1 MRRAKPISVV
11 VIAPT
16 RGLVTRLPSLAADLL
31 PTQST
36 EIQGTLLS
44 ASQIKR
50 AAAVAQNTRYEDGVV
65 CAAPGY
71 QRIILS
77 SELLQGIVAY
87 WPLQEASG
95 TRFDATPDHYN
106 LTDVPGIYPG
116 GLPDILSSPGILG
129 GLAALFPPT
138 PPWAELQDSLGADS
152 ALSEVVTSIY
162 TTRQHDLLSS
172 DSALANGYINPLI
185 EGVPNDLWTL
195 DSALAS
201 GAMLLTILTTDAPED
216 SASLDSA
223 LLSGAYTET
232 IVIADPPD
240 GESDSLSLDSALA
253 SGTYSLVVIVTD
265 APEDSL
271 SSDSTLASGAY
282 TETVVGPVSDSD
294 SLSSDSALASGTYS

>member
-1 MRRAKPISVV
+1 VRRAKPISVV
-11 VIAPT
+11 VVAPT
-16 RGLVTRLPSLAADLL
+16 RGLVTRLPSITADLL

-106 LTDVPGIYPG
+106 LTDVPGVYPG

-152 ALSEVVTSIY
+152 ALLEVVTSLLIK
-162 TTRQHDLLSS
+162 RGHDLISA
-172 DSALANGYINPLI
+172 DSALGSGFINPLT
-185 EGVPNDLWTL
+185 EREPNDLFTL

-201 GAMLLTILTTDAPED
+201 GFITLTVLTLTSPED
-216 SASLDSA
+216 YASMDAA
-223 LLSGAYTET
+223 LASGTYTET
-232 IVIADPPD
+232 VVICSVP
-240 GESDSLSLDSALA
+240 SDSVSLDATLS
-253 SGTYSLVVIVTD
+253 SGTYSLVVITEAV
-265 APEDSL
+265 PNDSVSL
-271 SSDSTLASGAY
+271 DTSLASGAY
-282 TETVVGPVSDSD
+282 VETVVGPLSPPSDDFSLD
-294 SLSSDSALASGTYS
+294 SSLLSGSYS

>member
-1 MRRAKPISVV
+1 MRRSKPISVV
-11 VIAPT
+11 VVAPT

-71 QRIILS
+71 QRIVLS

-106 LTDVPGIYPG
+106 LTDVPGVYPG

-129 GLAALFPPT
+129 GLAALFPPC
-138 PPWAELQDSLGADS
+138 PPFSELQDALGLDA

-162 TTRQHDLLSS
+162 ITRQHDLFSS
-172 DSALANGYINPLI
+172 DSALAGGYINPLI

-195 DSALAS
+195 DGALAS
-201 GAMLLTILTTDAPED
+201 GAMLLTILTADAPED

-232 IVIADPPD
+232 VVIADPPD
-240 GESDSLSLDSALA
+240 GESDSMSLDSALD
-253 SGTYSLVVIVTD
+253 SGTYTLVVIVTD

-271 SSDSTLASGAY
+271 LLDGSLASGAY
-282 TETVVGPVSDSD
+282 VETVVGPDSDSD
-294 SLSSDSALASGTYS
+294 SLSLDSALSGGAYS

>member
-11 VIAPT
+11 VVAPT

-106 LTDVPGIYPG
+106 LTDVPGIFPG

-152 ALSEVVTSIY
+152 ALSEVVTSILLK
-162 TTRQHDLLSS
+162 RAHDIFSS
-172 DSALANGYINPLI
+172 DSALADGFINPLA
-185 EGVPNDLWTL
+185 EGVPVDLLSL
-195 DSALAS
+195 DGALA
-201 GAMLLTILTTDAPED
+201 GGYITLTVLTED
-216 SASLDSA
+216 SPDDLLSTDSA
-223 LLSGAYTET
+223 LLSGAYVDTVVVEG
-232 IVIADPPD
+232 VPD
-240 GESDSLSLDSALA
+240 DLFSTDSALE
-253 SGTYSLVVIVTD
+253 SGTYTLVVLVLD
-265 APEDSL
+265 APIDSFSTD
-271 SSDSTLASGAY
+271 SSLASGAY
-282 TETVVGPVSDSD
+282 IDTITGPYSDSD
-294 SLSSDSALASGTYS
+294 SLSADSALESGVYS

>member
-1 MRRAKPISVV
+1 VRRAKPISVV
-11 VIAPT
+11 VVAPT
-16 RGLVTRLPSLAADLL
+16 RGLVTRLPSIAADLL

-50 AAAVAQNTRYEDGVV
+50 AAAVAQNTRYEEGVV

-106 LTDVPGIYPG
+106 LTDVPGIFPG

-138 PPWAELQDSLGADS
+138 PPWAKVQDSLGLDA
-152 ALSEVVTSIY
+152 ALSEVVTSILFK
-162 TTRQHDLLSS
+162 RQHDLLSS
-172 DSALANGYINPLI
+172 DSALANGFINPLA
-185 EGVPNDLWTL
+185 EGVPVDLLSL
-195 DSALAS
+195 DSALS
-201 GAMLLTILTTDAPED
+201 GGHITFTVLVED
-216 SASLDSA
+216 SPDDLLSTDSA
-223 LLSGAYTET
+223 LLSGAY
-232 IVIADPPD
+232 V
-240 GESDSLSLDSALA
+240 
-253 SGTYSLVVIVTD
+253 
-265 APEDSL
+265 
-271 SSDSTLASGAY
+271 
-282 TETVVGPVSDSD
+282 ETVVVEDVPDD
-294 SLSSDSALASGTYS
+294 SLSSDSALESGTYTLVVIVLDAPTDSLSSDSSLASGAYINTIAGPYSDSDSFSADSALESGVYS

>member
-11 VIAPT
+11 VVAPT

-71 QRIILS
+71 QRIVLS

-129 GLAALFPPT
+129 GLAALSPLPR
-138 PPWAELQDSLGADS
+138 PG
-152 ALSEVVTSIY
+152 LSCKTAWG
-162 TTRQHDLLSS
+162 Q
-172 DSALANGYINPLI
+172 
-185 EGVPNDLWTL
+185 
-195 DSALAS
+195 
-201 GAMLLTILTTDAPED
+201 
-216 SASLDSA
+216 
-223 LLSGAYTET
+223 
-232 IVIADPPD
+232 
-240 GESDSLSLDSALA
+240 
-253 SGTYSLVVIVTD
+253 
-265 APEDSL
+265 
-271 SSDSTLASGAY
+271 
-282 TETVVGPVSDSD
+282 TVR
-294 SLSSDSALASGTYS
+294 